1 MSSLLEPPRL
11 PLQGPGSGEGQA
23 FRVCGTRTLFQER
36 KPAANLQQAGRP
48 HGLRWRVCRCLPG
61 APGVPDAQG
70 AVSRGVLGSQG
81 RPDVPQ
87 VSRAAGGSAPGLAA
101 LRTRV
106 PLPSAGCGLWLL
118 GPGGLTPPG
127 GQPAV
132 SPGAGETGP
141 RGSPVRWAGLLC
153 SGSPTPTESRAQNQL
168 RSTSPLPHSSA
179 RRRRGGE
186 ASRDPGGG
194 ETPAFSS
201 GASGSPCRRARMQGG
216 VPRDI

>member
-1 MSSLLEPPRL
+1 MP
-11 PLQGPGSGEGQA
+11 
-23 FRVCGTRTLFQER
+23 
-36 KPAANLQQAGRP
+36 
-48 HGLRWRVCRCLPG
+48 
-61 APGVPDAQG
+61 
-70 AVSRGVLGSQG
+70 RGVLGSQG

-132 SPGAGETGP
+132 SLGAGETGP

-153 SGSPTPTESRAQNQL
+153 SGSHDTHGVPGSELAEKHVTFATFFAPKTVATRPAGIQAVGRHPRSPVELLGHPAEGHGCRA
-168 RSTSPLPHSSA
+168 
-179 RRRRGGE
+179 
-186 ASRDPGGG
+186 
-194 ETPAFSS
+194 
-201 GASGSPCRRARMQGG
+201 GSPGTSDGDPHTPQPVSPRGRGSSPQPAAASACR
-216 VPRDI
+216 